1 MNYCNWLLGNGRFW
15 AVLSNCY
22 EKTIQVELFK
32 ASRIIV
38 RVLDYICVEFGD
50 NSLISWYLNW
60 FVNNC
65 NWLLENGRFRV
76 VLSNCY
82 KKTIQVG
89 LFKSCRI
96 IVRVLDYVCVEF
108 GDNSLISWC
117 LNWFMKYCI
126 WLPEKG
132 RLVGVTL
139 SYNSG
144 FEARALLDVQDY
156 YSTVFQDLYRIS
168 WWSINI
174 LMFFIQF
181 QLQMADFELV
191 SLRDKVLFNNHL
203 CLDHGR

>member
-1 MNYCNWLLGNGRFW
+1 
-15 AVLSNCY
+15 
-22 EKTIQVELFK
+22 
-32 ASRIIV
+32 
-38 RVLDYICVEFGD
+38 
-50 NSLISWYLNW
+50 
-60 FVNNC
+60 
-65 NWLLENGRFRV
+65 
-76 VLSNCY
+76 
-82 KKTIQVG
+82 
-89 LFKSCRI
+89 
-96 IVRVLDYVCVEF
+96 
-108 GDNSLISWC
+108 
-117 LNWFMKYCI
+117 MKYCI